1 MHVKRVELSNFKSF
15 GGATDVPLLE
25 GFTVISGPN
34 GSGKSNILDSLL
46 FCLGLASSR
55 GMRAERLPDL
65 VNQNQAKRRSTVET
79 IVTATFDISDVMDM
93 LIAEEEEERSESDD
107 FDEFKEAPKDS
118 LDSAEDS
125 GEGSEDVEAELVESE
140 TLPESLAA
148 DLAGIEME
156 VLARNGQNGTH
167 QNGNSANNGL
177 ALAGKNGNSQ
187 NGNGAMPSAA
197 IAETAFQEWKVTRRL
212 RVTAQGTYTSNY
224 YINDEPCTL
233 NQLHEQLQRFR
244 IYPEGY
250 NVVLQ
255 GDVTSIISMNA
266 RERRVIIDELAGVAS
281 FDRKIDQAKSKLDV
295 VKDREERFRIVEN
308 ELIDQLD
315 RLDQDRKKAEKYK
328 QIKATLQE
336 KQQWEGVMQWR
347 QQTKQAEMLTGEIAK
362 GHAEGEAIAQK
373 ITALTAQMEKS
384 AEELA
389 LLNAQVKALGE
400 EEYLALQ
407 AKLATQEAELRQ
419 LVRQE
424 EELKGS
430 TRGIASRLGE
440 IQSGIQIQ
448 ESELGA
454 IGQHLKML
462 TEEDIAQI
470 TAERDGAIARLE
482 AKREET
488 NAIASQSQAWVQ
500 EQTNLRKQVEALLSQ
515 LEPQRSE
522 RVRLQERMSRLETQ
536 IAEQRQALGVLEAER
551 ANSYGDAARSQSVFK
566 EDSTTLSPR
575 LGEQQTEPEGTL
587 VASAGQEKIRA
598 LAQAVADVEAE
609 LQTQTQTLNRL
620 LQEQREKQR
629 ELDRLEAQEQATKE
643 SQGTQATETLK
654 RSGLEG
660 LCGIVAELGQADK
673 RFRLALEIAAGGR
686 MGFMVV
692 EDDRVASRGIDLL
705 KQKRAGRAT
714 FLPLNKIRVPNFKP
728 ADKWNRP
735 DGFID
740 YAVNL
745 IECDGKYADVF
756 AFVFGSTVVFESLAE
771 ARRNMGKYRMVT
783 LEGEIL
789 ESSGAM
795 TGGSL
800 RDRGRL
806 HFGTVAAGESQ
817 EAKGLRDRLQEITA
831 ILSRCEQKVNQ
842 LTMKAKEKAQALI
855 EARQSYREEEL
866 KANQAATQR
875 QALEQRLQQAQAQL
889 ARADQEYAE
898 ARTRLNELE
907 AALPEQEQ
915 ALAQKRQTLEDL
927 EKSQTHSEWQQAQG
941 IVRTLEIQL
950 SEQQERLRAA
960 EKRQQDL
967 VAQQQRLQEKV
978 QRDIEQIEA
987 LRQQQQQQ
995 INQQSE
1001 IAQQQQG
1008 LQETIAQSKGAI
1020 ALLDDKLRQEKNARD
1035 ALERQYK
1042 TEQNQQQQNQ
1052 WQLEKLKETQTLRQ
1066 QQLHD
1071 LHTSIQR
1078 QLIELPDPLPEIP
1091 EDLTL
1096 EELYKSLKNLQRR
1109 LEALEPVNMLAL
1121 EEYERTLERLEELTL
1136 KLTTL
1141 EEERTELLLR
1151 IENFTTLRKEAFKE
1165 AFDAVNEN
1173 FQTIFEELSDGD
1185 GHLQLDDADDPF
1197 AGGLTLVAHPK
1208 GKQVRRLAS
1217 MSGGEK
1223 SLTALSFIF
1232 ALQRYRP
1239 SPFYAFDEVDMFL
1252 DGANVERLSKMI
1264 QQQAQQAQFIVV
1276 SLRRPMIEAAERT
1289 IGVTQ
1294 ARGAYTQVLGI
1305 NLAKAT

>member
-65 VNQNQAKRRSTVET
+65 VNQSQAKRRSTVET
-79 IVTATFDISDVMDM
+79 TVTATFDISDVADM
-93 LIAEEEEERSESDD
+93 LITEEAEERSKSDD
-107 FDEFKEAPKDS
+107 FDEFKDDLET
-118 LDSAEDS
+118 
-125 GEGSEDVEAELVESE
+125 ESQ
-140 TLPESLAA
+140 AA
-148 DLAGIEME
+148 SQENSDDFE
-156 VLARNGQNGTH
+156 VLASRNGQNGAH
-167 QNGNSANNGL
+167 
-177 ALAGKNGNSQ
+177 Q
-187 NGNGAMPSAA
+187 NGNGAAPSAE
-197 IAETAFQEWKVTRRL
+197 IAKTTLHEWKVTRRL

-281 FDRKIDQAKSKLDV
+281 FDRKINQAKSKLDV

-308 ELIDQLD
+308 ELIAQLE
-315 RLDQDRKKAEKYK
+315 RLDQDRKKAEKYQ

-336 KQQWEGVMQWR
+336 KQKWEGVMQWQ
-347 QQTKQAEMLTGEIAK
+347 QQTQQAEKLTSEIAK
-362 GHAEGEAIAQK
+362 GHTDGEAIAQK
-373 ITALTAQMEKS
+373 IAALTAQMEKT

-419 LVRQE
+419 LVRQAE
-424 EELKGS
+424 DLKAS
-430 TRGIASRLGE
+430 TRGIAAQLGG

-448 ESELGA
+448 EGELGA
-454 IGQHLKML
+454 IAQHLKML

-470 TAERDGAIARLE
+470 TAERNGAIARLE

-488 NAIASQSQAWVQ
+488 HAIASQSQAWVQ
-500 EQTNLRKQVEALLSQ
+500 AQTNLRKQVEALLSQ

-522 RVRLQERMSRLETQ
+522 RVRLQERISRLETQ
-536 IAEQRQALGVLEAER
+536 MVSQRQALADLERER
-551 ANSYGDAARSQSVFK
+551 GN
-566 EDSTTLSPR
+566 
-575 LGEQQTEPEGTL
+575 EGAKDRREGAVVKPLLET
-587 VASAGQEKIRA
+587 AAGQEKIQA
-598 LAQAVADVEAE
+598 LAQSVADVEAE
-609 LQTQTQTLNRL
+609 LKTQTQTLNRL

-673 RFRLALEIAAGGR
+673 RFQLALEIAAGGR

-705 KQKRAGRAT
+705 KQRRAGRAT
-714 FLPLNKIRVPNFKP
+714 FLPLNKIRVPNFRP

-745 IECDGKYADVF
+745 IECDAKYADVF

-771 ARRNMGKYRMVT
+771 ARRNMGQYRMVT

-817 EAKGLRDRLQEITA
+817 EAKELRDRLAEIAT

-842 LTMKAKEKAQALI
+842 LTIQAKEKAQALI
-855 EARQSYREEEL
+855 ESRQHYREEEI
-866 KANQAATQR
+866 KANQAAAQQ
-875 QALEQRLQQAQAQL
+875 QALDQRLKQAQAQL
-889 ARADQEYAE
+889 CQADQEYAE
-898 ARTRLNELE
+898 AKTRLNELE
-907 AALPEQEQ
+907 QALPEQEQ
-915 ALAQKRQTLEDL
+915 ALTQKRQALDDL
-927 EKSQTHSEWQQAQG
+927 EKSQTHSEWQQAQSL
-941 IVRTLEIQL
+941 VRTLEAQL
-950 SEQQERLRAA
+950 GEQQSQLQAA

-967 VAQQQRLQEKV
+967 AAQQQRLQEKV

-1008 LQETIAQSKGAI
+1008 LQEMIAQTKGAI
-1020 ALLDDKLRQEKNARD
+1020 ALLDDKLKQEKNARD
-1035 ALERQYK
+1035 TLERQYK

-1071 LHTSIQR
+1071 LHESIQR
-1078 QLIELPDPLPEIP
+1078 QLTELPDPLPEIP

-1096 EELYKSLKNLQRR
+1096 EELHKSLKNLERR

-1173 FQTIFEELSDGD
+1173 FQTIFAELSDGD
-1185 GHLQLDDADDPF
+1185 GHLQLDDANDPF

-1264 QQQAQQAQFIVV
+1264 QQQARQAQFIVV

>member
-79 IVTATFDISDVMDM
+79 VVTATFDISDVMDR
-93 LIAEEEEERSESDD
+93 LITEEEEERSESDD
-107 FDEFKEAPKDS
+107 FEEFKEAPEDTPVDFEDAFEDDS
-118 LDSAEDS
+118 EDS
-125 GEGSEDVEAELVESE
+125 DGY
-140 TLPESLAA
+140 
-148 DLAGIEME
+148 
-156 VLARNGQNGTH
+156 NGQIEDH
-167 QNGNSANNGL
+167 QNGNGGNHDVALNISLAEQNG
-177 ALAGKNGNSQ
+177 AEQNGNSQ
-187 NGNGAMPSAA
+187 SGNDQNENAQNGNAQKENGAVPLAA
-197 IAETAFQEWKVTRRL
+197 VAEPTSQEWKVTRRL

-281 FDRKIDQAKSKLDV
+281 FDRKIEQAKSKLDV
-295 VKDREERFRIVEN
+295 VKDREERFHIVEN
-308 ELIDQLD
+308 ELIDQLE

-336 KQQWEGVMQWR
+336 KQRWEGVMQWR
-347 QQTKQAEMLTGEIAK
+347 QQRQQAEMLTSEIAQ
-362 GHAEGEAIAQK
+362 GHTEGEAIEQK
-373 ITALTAQMEKS
+373 IAALTVQMEKT

-419 LVRQE
+419 LIRQE
-424 EELKGS
+424 EALKGAARS
-430 TRGIASRLGE
+430 LAARLGE
-440 IQSGIQIQ
+440 IQSGIQSQ

-454 IGQHLKML
+454 IGQHLRML

-470 TAERDGAIARLE
+470 TAERNEATAQLE

-522 RVRLQERMSRLETQ
+522 RVRLQERMNRLETQ
-536 IAEQRQALGVLEAER
+536 RLEQREALGVLEAER
-551 ANSYGDAARSQSVFK
+551 AICYAEASP
-566 EDSTTLSPR
+566 TTALSPH
-575 LGEQQTEPEGTL
+575 LGEQSGEQQNVGTPA
-587 VASAGQEKIRA
+587 ASAGQEKIQA
-598 LAQAVADVEAE
+598 LAQAVAEVEAQ

-643 SQGTQATETLK
+643 SQGTQAAETLK

-660 LCGIVAELGQADK
+660 LCGIVAELGQADQ

-745 IECDGKYADVF
+745 IECDRRYADVF

-783 LEGEIL
+783 LEGEVL

-842 LTMKAKEKAQALI
+842 LTMKAKEKAQALV

-866 KANQAATQR
+866 KASQAATQR
-875 QALEQRLQQAQAQL
+875 QALEQRLKQAQAQL
-889 ARADQEYAE
+889 ARADREHAE
-898 ARTRLNELE
+898 AKTRLTELE
-907 AALPEQEQ
+907 EALPEQEQ

-941 IVRTLEIQL
+941 IVRTLEMQL
-950 SEQQERLRAA
+950 SEQQERLRVA

-967 VAQQQRLQEKV
+967 AAQQQRLQEKV
-978 QRDIEQIEA
+978 QRDIEQIEV

-1071 LHTSIQR
+1071 LHISIQR
-1078 QLIELPDPLPEIP
+1078 QLVELPDPLPEIP
-1091 EDLTL
+1091 EELTL
-1096 EELYKSLKNLQRR
+1096 EELHKSLKNLQRR

-1173 FQTIFEELSDGD
+1173 FQIIFEELSDGD
-1185 GHLQLDDADDPF
+1185 GHLQLDDANDPF

-1264 QQQAQQAQFIVV
+1264 QQQARQAQFIVV

>member
-1 MHVKRVELSNFKSF
+1 MIFAPFFVKNTTYEWHFCYFKIVSTTVRTAQCDACVHVKRVELSNFKSF

-65 VNQNQAKRRSTVET
+65 VNQTQAKRRSTVET
-79 IVTATFDISDVMDM
+79 IVTATFDISDVVDM
-93 LIAEEEEERSESDD
+93 LITEEAEERSKSDD
-107 FDEFKEAPKDS
+107 FDEFKEAPEDSPPEDS
-118 LDSAEDS
+118 LDDAEDS
-125 GEGSEDVEAELVESE
+125 GEGMEALV
-140 TLPESLAA
+140 
-148 DLAGIEME
+148 
-156 VLARNGQNGTH
+156 RNGQNGAYH
-167 QNGNSANNGL
+167 NDNGASNGT
-177 ALAGKNGNSQ
+177 ALAERNGSSQ
-187 NGNGAMPSAA
+187 NGNGAAPSA
-197 IAETAFQEWKVTRRL
+197 ISETTSHEWKVTRRL
-212 RVTAQGTYTSNY
+212 RVTAQGTYTSTY

-308 ELIDQLD
+308 ELIDQLE

-347 QQTKQAEMLTGEIAK
+347 QQTQQAEMLTSEIAK
-362 GHAEGEAIAQK
+362 GHAEGEAIEQK
-373 ITALTAQMEKS
+373 IVALTAQMEKT
-384 AEELA
+384 AEEVA

-419 LVRQE
+419 MVRQE

-430 TRGIASRLGE
+430 TRGIATRLGE
-440 IQSGIQIQ
+440 IQLGIQSQ

-454 IGQHLKML
+454 ISQHLKML

-470 TAERDGAIARLE
+470 TAERDGAIAHLE

-488 NAIASQSQAWVQ
+488 SAIAAQSQAWVQ

-522 RVRLQERMSRLETQ
+522 RVRLQERMSRLGTQ
-536 IAEQRQALGVLEAER
+536 IAEQRQALEVLEAER
-551 ANSYGDAARSQSVFK
+551 EK
-566 EDSTTLSPR
+566 EQPS
-575 LGEQQTEPEGTL
+575 GEQQTVETPA
-587 VASAGQEKIRA
+587 ASAGQEKIRA
-598 LAQAVADVEAE
+598 LAQAVANVEAE

-643 SQGTQATETLK
+643 SQGTQAAETLK

-705 KQKRAGRAT
+705 KQRRAGRAT

-728 ADKWNRP
+728 ADRWNRP

-745 IECDGKYADVF
+745 IECEGKYADVF

-842 LTMKAKEKAQALI
+842 LTMKAKEKAQALV
-855 EARQSYREEEL
+855 EARQNYREEEL
-866 KANQAATQR
+866 KANQAASQR
-875 QALEQRLQQAQAQL
+875 QALEQRLKQAQEQL
-889 ARADQEYAE
+889 ARADREYAE
-898 ARTRLNELE
+898 ANARLNELE

-927 EKSQTHSEWQQAQG
+927 ERSQTHSEWQQAQG
-941 IVRTLEIQL
+941 IVRTLETQL

-967 VAQQQRLQEKV
+967 AAQQQRLQEKV

-995 INQQSE
+995 INQQSKM
-1001 IAQQQQG
+1001 AQQQQG

-1035 ALERQYK
+1035 TLERQYK

-1096 EELYKSLKNLQRR
+1096 EELHKSLKNLQRR

-1185 GHLQLDDADDPF
+1185 GHLQLDDANDPF

-1264 QQQAQQAQFIVV
+1264 QQQARQAQFIVV